1 MTDDAVVS
9 NVDGRFYARFSIS
22 TRQIVSRD
30 AAAIVSE
37 KPSRKSNESGRAR
50 LRERPTPARAPP
62 RVRPRRRV
70 FRYGLLQERLRARGR
85 RREERG
91 GPAPRLGLRLRNRRT
106 VREDAAGRGRRRR
119 RRRRGLRPGGA
130 AVPRGRRS
138 RRGGRRLRLRARRGG
153 RRPAHP
159 RGRVELASRR
169 EGSRRARRE
178 VHRGVRRAR
187 RRRRRRDR
195 APRPRRARGLG
206 EPSGASVVFVGDAA
220 SEYAAGGAGGL
231 GVSVETDD
239 EDGGDEDDG
248 EELGF
253 GPDGDGALDPDVV
266 ETFERT
272 AEALENVGEK
282 VEKFGAAVFQNA
294 GRIFDKIVDTF
305 DDDDDDDDGDGA
317 RAKPPG
323 SFVSPGTSSASSN
336 DRLRKTKKGTRR
348 DPEGTFVSH
357 AASFTVP
364 AEVPAMTA
372 EHLFDKKVAAMQR
385 DSSTYCD
392 EPADAAAY
400 AAFAATFDA
409 ESDDTKNAVEALL
422 AANSFMKVMSGRI
435 VPAVVAYDVFWSR
448 YFFRLRLLERERDA
462 ETEAVSEREAVSPA
476 TIGSESGDAPRAR
489 ASPGT
494 PEGAS
499 SSKQAGGETSRE
511 GREDRHLCSAAG
523 GDENLSRSPRRN
535 EFSETGRETRRERVV
550 VSGDDGDLAA
560 PPRPATDASCLWPRT
575 TARSRRTTASGGT
588 GRACATWSRPQGSTR
603 RAPTPRATRAR
614 AEASGEEKMDEPEP
628 EPEEAPGRSSV
639 PAYHLPRRRRDR
651 RRGHRRARGTIPTWT
666 RTGGWTLTEAP
677 RRSPVTGTAN
687 QRRVS

>member
-1 MTDDAVVS
+1 M
-9 NVDGRFYARFSIS
+9 
-22 TRQIVSRD
+22 
-30 AAAIVSE
+30 
-37 KPSRKSNESGRAR
+37 
-50 LRERPTPARAPP
+50 
-62 RVRPRRRV
+62 
-70 FRYGLLQERLRARGR
+70 
-85 RREERG
+85 
-91 GPAPRLGLRLRNRRT
+91 
-106 VREDAAGRGRRRR
+106 
-119 RRRRGLRPGGA
+119 
-130 AVPRGRRS
+130 
-138 RRGGRRLRLRARRGG
+138 
-153 RRPAHP
+153 
-159 RGRVELASRR
+159 
-169 EGSRRARRE
+169 
-178 VHRGVRRAR
+178 
-187 RRRRRRDR
+187 
-195 APRPRRARGLG
+195 
-206 EPSGASVVFVGDAA
+206 
-220 SEYAAGGAGGL
+220 
-231 GVSVETDD
+231 
-239 EDGGDEDDG
+239 
-248 EELGF
+248 
-253 GPDGDGALDPDVV
+253 V

-305 DDDDDDDDGDGA
+305 DDDDERRRRPGA

-511 GREDRHLCSAAG
+511 GREDRHLCSAVG

-550 VSGDDGDLAA
+550 VSGDDGDLASASA
-560 PPRPATDASCLWPRT
+560 PGHRRVVSLATDDGTVASDDSLGRDWTRVRDVESPT
-575 TARSRRTTASGGT
+575 GLDEARADAESDAR
-588 GRACATWSRPQGSTR
+588 
-603 RAPTPRATRAR
+603 R
-614 AEASGEEKMDEPEP
+614 AEASGEPGEITDEPEP
-628 EPEEAPGRSSV
+628 EPEEAPRRSSA
-639 PAYHLPRRRRDR
+639 PAEPSAAAARPTPR
-651 RRGHRRARGTIPTWT
+651 APTGAGDDSDLDEDW
-666 RTGGWTLTEAP
+666 GMD
-677 RRSPVTGTAN
+677 SD
-687 QRRVS
+687 

>member
-1 MTDDAVVS
+1 MDFFKNVSARVGDVAKNVGDLLLDSDSDSETDERSERTRRAGGGDDA
-9 NVDGRFYARFSIS
+9 GGG
-22 TRQIVSRD
+22 
-30 AAAIVSE
+30 E
-37 KPSRKSNESGRAR
+37 GSG
-50 LRERPTPARAPP
+50 P
-62 RVRPRRRV
+62 V
-70 FRYGLLQERLRARGR
+70 GR
-85 RREERG
+85 RSR
-91 GPAPRLGLRLRNRRT
+91 A
-106 VREDAAGRGRRRR
+106 
-119 RRRRGLRPGGA
+119 GGA
-130 AVPRGRRS
+130 AVAEGDASDSERGEEDDGPLIPEDVWNS
-138 RRGGRRLRLRARRGG
+138 LRA
-153 RRPAHP
+153 AKD
-159 RGRVELASRR
+159 RVARAAKSTAASV
-169 EGSRRARRE
+169 ARDVVAAAE
-178 VHRGVRRAR
+178 TVRR
-187 RRRRRRDR
+187 DL
-195 APRPRRARGLG
+195 GELGDSG

-305 DDDDDDDDGDGA
+305 DDDDDDDDDDGA

-323 SFVSPGTSSASSN
+323 SFVSPGTFSASSN
-336 DRLRKTKKGTRR
+336 DRLRRTKKGTRR

-448 YFFRLRLLERERDA
+448 YFFRLRLIERERDA
-462 ETEAVSEREAVSPA
+462 ETEAVSEREKKAVSLA
-476 TIGSESGDAPRAR
+476 TIGSESGDAPARAR
-489 ASPGT
+489 VPGDT
-494 PEGAS
+494 GGGFLLE
-499 SSKQAGGETSRE
+499 AGG
-511 GREDRHLCSAAG
+511 
-523 GDENLSRSPRRN
+523 RRN
-535 EFSETGRETRRERVV
+535 ESRGSRGSAPLLGGGGRRKPLALAATERV
-550 VSGDDGDLAA
+550 
-560 PPRPATDASCLWPRT
+560 
-575 TARSRRTTASGGT
+575 
-588 GRACATWSRPQGSTR
+588 
-603 RAPTPRATRAR
+603 
-614 AEASGEEKMDEPEP
+614 
-628 EPEEAPGRSSV
+628 
-639 PAYHLPRRRRDR
+639 
-651 RRGHRRARGTIPTWT
+651 
-666 RTGGWTLTEAP
+666 
-677 RRSPVTGTAN
+677 
-687 QRRVS
+687 

>member
-1 MTDDAVVS
+1 MDFFKNVSARVGDVAKNVGDLLLDSDSDSETDERSERTRRAGGGDDA
-9 NVDGRFYARFSIS
+9 GGG
-22 TRQIVSRD
+22 
-30 AAAIVSE
+30 E
-37 KPSRKSNESGRAR
+37 GSG
-50 LRERPTPARAPP
+50 P
-62 RVRPRRRV
+62 V
-70 FRYGLLQERLRARGR
+70 GR
-85 RREERG
+85 RSR
-91 GPAPRLGLRLRNRRT
+91 A
-106 VREDAAGRGRRRR
+106 
-119 RRRRGLRPGGA
+119 GGA
-130 AVPRGRRS
+130 AVAEGDASDSERGEEDDGPLIPEDVWNS
-138 RRGGRRLRLRARRGG
+138 LRA
-153 RRPAHP
+153 AKD
-159 RGRVELASRR
+159 RVARAAKSTAASV
-169 EGSRRARRE
+169 ARDVVAAAE
-178 VHRGVRRAR
+178 TVRR
-187 RRRRRRDR
+187 DL
-195 APRPRRARGLG
+195 GELGDSG

-305 DDDDDDDDGDGA
+305 DDDDDDDDDDGA

-323 SFVSPGTSSASSN
+323 SFVSPGTSSASSS

-462 ETEAVSEREAVSPA
+462 ETEAVSEREKKAVSPA

-511 GREDRHLCSAAG
+511 GREDRHLCSAVG

-550 VSGDDGDLAA
+550 VSGDDFFGDLASASA
-560 PPRPATDASCLWPRT
+560 PGHRRVVSLATDDGTVASDDSLGRDWTRVRDVESPT
-575 TARSRRTTASGGT
+575 GLDEARADAESDAR
-588 GRACATWSRPQGSTR
+588 
-603 RAPTPRATRAR
+603 R
-614 AEASGEEKMDEPEP
+614 AEASGEPGEITDEPEP
-628 EPEEAPGRSSV
+628 EPEEAPRRSSA
-639 PAYHLPRRRRDR
+639 PAEPSAAAARPTPR
-651 RRGHRRARGTIPTWT
+651 APTGAGDDSDLDEDW
-666 RTGGWTLTEAP
+666 GMD
-677 RRSPVTGTAN
+677 SD
-687 QRRVS
+687 

>member
-1 MTDDAVVS
+1 MDFFKNVSARVGDVAKNVGDLLLDSDSDSETDERSERTRRAGGGDDA
-9 NVDGRFYARFSIS
+9 GGG
-22 TRQIVSRD
+22 
-30 AAAIVSE
+30 E
-37 KPSRKSNESGRAR
+37 GSG
-50 LRERPTPARAPP
+50 P
-62 RVRPRRRV
+62 V
-70 FRYGLLQERLRARGR
+70 
-85 RREERG
+85 
-91 GPAPRLGLRLRNRRT
+91 
-106 VREDAAGRGRRRR
+106 
-119 RRRRGLRPGGA
+119 
-130 AVPRGRRS
+130 GRRS
-138 RRGGRRLRLRARRGG
+138 RAGSAAVAEGDASDSERGEEDDGPLIPEDVWNSLRA
-153 RRPAHP
+153 AKD
-159 RGRVELASRR
+159 RVARAAKSTAASV
-169 EGSRRARRE
+169 ARDVVAAAE
-178 VHRGVRRAR
+178 TVRR
-187 RRRRRRDR
+187 DL
-195 APRPRRARGLG
+195 GELGDSG

-305 DDDDDDDDGDGA
+305 DDDDDDDDDDGA

-511 GREDRHLCSAAG
+511 GREDQHLCSAVG

-550 VSGDDGDLAA
+550 VSGDDGDLASASA
-560 PPRPATDASCLWPRT
+560 PGHRRVVSLATDDGTVASDDSLGRDWTRVRDVESPT
-575 TARSRRTTASGGT
+575 GLDEARADAESDAR
-588 GRACATWSRPQGSTR
+588 
-603 RAPTPRATRAR
+603 R
-614 AEASGEEKMDEPEP
+614 AEASGEPEEVTDEPEP
-628 EPEEAPGRSSV
+628 EPEEAPRRSSA
-639 PAYHLPRRRRDR
+639 PAEPSAAAARPTPR
-651 RRGHRRARGTIPTWT
+651 APTGAGDDSDLDEDW
-666 RTGGWTLTEAP
+666 GMD
-677 RRSPVTGTAN
+677 SD
-687 QRRVS
+687 

>member
-1 MTDDAVVS
+1 MDFFKNVSARVGDVAKNVGDLLLDSDSDSETDERSERTRRAGGGDDA
-9 NVDGRFYARFSIS
+9 GGG
-22 TRQIVSRD
+22 
-30 AAAIVSE
+30 E
-37 KPSRKSNESGRAR
+37 GSG
-50 LRERPTPARAPP
+50 P
-62 RVRPRRRV
+62 V
-70 FRYGLLQERLRARGR
+70 
-85 RREERG
+85 
-91 GPAPRLGLRLRNRRT
+91 
-106 VREDAAGRGRRRR
+106 
-119 RRRRGLRPGGA
+119 
-130 AVPRGRRS
+130 GRRS
-138 RRGGRRLRLRARRGG
+138 RAGSAAVAEGDASDSERGEEDDGPLIPEDVWNSLRA
-153 RRPAHP
+153 AKD
-159 RGRVELASRR
+159 RVARAAKSTAASV
-169 EGSRRARRE
+169 ARDVVAAAE
-178 VHRGVRRAR
+178 TVRR
-187 RRRRRRDR
+187 DL
-195 APRPRRARGLG
+195 GELGDSG

-305 DDDDDDDDGDGA
+305 DDDDDDDDDGA

-511 GREDRHLCSAAG
+511 GREDQHLCSAVG

-550 VSGDDGDLAA
+550 VSGDDGDLASASA
-560 PPRPATDASCLWPRT
+560 PGHRRVVSLATDDGTVASDDSLGRDWTRVRDVESPT
-575 TARSRRTTASGGT
+575 GLDEARADAESDAR
-588 GRACATWSRPQGSTR
+588 
-603 RAPTPRATRAR
+603 R
-614 AEASGEEKMDEPEP
+614 AEASGEPEEVTDEPEP
-628 EPEEAPGRSSV
+628 EPEEAPRRSSA
-639 PAYHLPRRRRDR
+639 PAEPSAAAARPTPR
-651 RRGHRRARGTIPTWT
+651 APTGAGDDSDLDEDW
-666 RTGGWTLTEAP
+666 GMD
-677 RRSPVTGTAN
+677 SD
-687 QRRVS
+687 

>member
-1 MTDDAVVS
+1 MDFFKNVSARVGDVAKNVGDLLLDSDSNSEADERSERTRRAGGGDDA
-9 NVDGRFYARFSIS
+9 GGG
-22 TRQIVSRD
+22 
-30 AAAIVSE
+30 E
-37 KPSRKSNESGRAR
+37 GSG
-50 LRERPTPARAPP
+50 P
-62 RVRPRRRV
+62 
-70 FRYGLLQERLRARGR
+70 
-85 RREERG
+85 G
-91 GPAPRLGLRLRNRRT
+91 GPARSRAGGTAVAEGSGSDSERGEEDDGPLIPENVWNSLRAAKDRVARAAKSTAASVARDVVAAAET
-106 VREDAAGRGRRRR
+106 VR
-119 RRRRGLRPGGA
+119 
-130 AVPRGRRS
+130 
-138 RRGGRRLRLRARRGG
+138 
-153 RRPAHP
+153 
-159 RGRVELASRR
+159 
-169 EGSRRARRE
+169 
-178 VHRGVRRAR
+178 
-187 RRRRRRDR
+187 RD
-195 APRPRRARGLG
+195 LG
-206 EPSGASVVFVGDAA
+206 ELGDSEQPSGASVVFVGDAA

-239 EDGGDEDDG
+239 EDGGDGGDEKSRR

-253 GPDGDGALDPDVV
+253 GSDGDGALDPDVV

-305 DDDDDDDDGDGA
+305 DDDDDDDDGGGA

-323 SFVSPGTSSASSN
+323 SFVSPGTSSSSTRRPSFR
-336 DRLRKTKKGTRR
+336 DTKKGTRR
-348 DPEGTFVSH
+348 DSDGTS
-357 AASFTVP
+357 VP
-364 AEVPAMTA
+364 ASSVPAMMTA

-462 ETEAVSEREAVSPA
+462 ETEAVSEREKKAVSQA

-499 SSKQAGGETSRE
+499 SSKQAGETRE
-511 GREDRHLCSAAG
+511 
-523 GDENLSRSPRRN
+523 DENLSRSPRRN
-535 EFSETGRETRRERVV
+535 DTMNPYETSRETSRERVV
-550 VSGDDGDLAA
+550 VSGGDGDLGDSVNASA
-560 PPRPATDASCLWPRT
+560 PGHRRVVSLATDDGTVASDDSLGRDWTRVRDVESPT
-575 TARSRRTTASGGT
+575 GLGEAS
-588 GRACATWSRPQGSTR
+588 ADADAESDAR
-603 RAPTPRATRAR
+603 RAD

-628 EPEEAPGRSSV
+628 EPEPEEAPERRSSV
-639 PAYHLPRRRRDR
+639 PAEPSAAAARPPPR
-651 RRGHRRARGTIPTWT
+651 APTGAGDDSDLDEDW
-666 RTGGWTLTEAP
+666 GMD
-677 RRSPVTGTAN
+677 SD
-687 QRRVS
+687 